1 MLKAKLHF
9 EQVPV
14 AVALK
19 MAKRARLHRGERKKE
34 AIGKTS
40 PTIMQRVP
48 DPQ

>member
-19 MAKRARLHRGERKKE
+19 MAKRARLHR
-34 AIGKTS
+34 IVVLIVLSMTS
-40 PTIMQRVP
+40 SVP
-48 DPQ
+48 